1 MIAVD
6 LPFEITSSVFSM
18 LGIEELEA
26 LSRTSKA
33 LREIL
38 LTRETGLVIYR
49 RVFARLFAAG
59 LPVPPP
65 RLSLP
70 TYASLLCLKTCS
82 VRTIDGPI
90 SAHARRLAAR
100 FAAAAIARRSASRGA
115 SAGPRN

>member
-1 MIAVD
+1 MRRAIEASPLMRTVE
-6 LPFEITSSVFSM
+6 LPFEITCSVLSM
-18 LGIEELEA
+18 LGIEDLEA
-26 LSRTSKA
+26 LTRTSKA

-38 LTRETGLVIYR
+38 LTRETGLVIWR

-82 VRTIDGPI
+82 VRC
-90 SAHARRLAAR
+90 ARSG
-100 FAAAAIARRSASRGA
+100 RS
-115 SAGPRN
+115 